1 MVTLSIVMPA
11 YNEEAHIERSVSE
24 WYESVVNAI
33 PGAELL
39 VVDDCST
46 DGTRAKL
53 DAMAQRLPRLRVV
66 QSPANAGHGPALRL
80 AMERCASEFVFQTDS
95 DRQHTPDD
103 FWSLWNERE
112 QSDFVFGVRD
122 HRADGVFRAGVSA
135 VMRLANFVIWQR
147 WISDANCPFKLMR
160 RQALEPLLAI
170 IPRDSFIPMV
180 MISLLAR
187 RGDDRVREVQ
197 VQHFARK
204 AGHQSLAGMVNWTR
218 IGTRCIRELLA
229 VRLSLRQVRVA
240 PVHAG
245 LSGQP
250 LLPL

>member
-53 DAMAQRLPRLRVV
+53 EAMALRLPRLRVL
-66 QSPANAGHGPALRL
+66 QSQVNVGHGPALRL
-80 AMERCASEFVFQTDS
+80 AMERCAGEFVFQTDS

-122 HRADGVFRAGVSA
+122 HRADGLFRAGVSA
-135 VMRLANFVIWQR
+135 VM
-147 WISDANCPFKLMR
+147 
-160 RQALEPLLAI
+160 
-170 IPRDSFIPMV
+170 
-180 MISLLAR
+180 
-187 RGDDRVREVQ
+187 
-197 VQHFARK
+197 
-204 AGHQSLAGMVNWTR
+204 
-218 IGTRCIRELLA
+218 
-229 VRLSLRQVRVA
+229 
-240 PVHAG
+240 
-245 LSGQP
+245 
-250 LLPL
+250 